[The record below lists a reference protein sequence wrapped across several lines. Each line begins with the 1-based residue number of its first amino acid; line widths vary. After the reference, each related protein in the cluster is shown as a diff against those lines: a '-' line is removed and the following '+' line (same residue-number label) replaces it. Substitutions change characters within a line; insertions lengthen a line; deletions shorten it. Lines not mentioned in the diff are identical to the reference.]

1 MLPFA
6 FQKPRHPQQE
16 ELLGMVSSQL
26 KSMESGL
33 MTELGEKQQ
42 KVSTST
48 DDRAALEAEI
58 AAAAADLDTASTD
71 LSSME
76 EKLQIAEQSLSEF
89 NSAFTEAENKH
100 NEVVV
105 RIGAAEGTKMQLELA
120 ISSKAELDVPDAP
133 DRPAKIASFKTQIE
147 SLVQDQS
154 LRNAVLLSQAKQ
166 PTERGSF
173 DTMVLHQ
180 LETELQK
187 LLEKAEGDIASGGDQ
202 QAESKDALAAAEAAL
217 ESAKTVHEDAASSHK
232 EAVARKKG
240 AASASAAAAKKLRD
254 FDKEL
259 KQWTADVVSAEESL
273 KEFQNGPLVAFEEL
287 SVDAV
292 PEEHASEKGEEEAE
306 AGEETAADAAEA
318 DAAEPM
324 ETTGQELTSSP
335 NAPAT
340 EDTNSTM
347 DATAQ
352 VDNAAPMKVDSPVA
366 SDKIV
371 TVEPANSVAL
381 GLQAGA

>member
-1 MLPFA
+1 M
-6 FQKPRHPQQE
+6 
-16 ELLGMVSSQL
+16 G
-26 KSMESGL
+26 
-33 MTELGEKQQ
+33 
-42 KVSTST
+42 
-48 DDRAALEAEI
+48 
-58 AAAAADLDTASTD
+58 
-71 LSSME
+71 
-76 EKLQIAEQSLSEF
+76 AEQSLSEF

-100 NEVVV
+100 NEVAA
-105 RIGAAEGTKMQLELA
+105 RIGAADSTKMQLELA

-147 SLVQDQS
+147 SLVKEQS
-154 LRNAVLLSQAKQ
+154 LRTAVLLSQAKQ

-187 LLEKAEGDIASGGDQ
+187 LLEKAEGDLASGDDE
-202 QAESKDALAAAEAAL
+202 QAKSKDALAAAEAAL

-240 AASASAAAAKKLRD
+240 VASASAAAAKKLRD

-292 PEEHASEKGEEEAE
+292 PEEHASEKGEEEGHNSE

-340 EDTNSTM
+340 EDTNSTT
-347 DATAQ
+347 DGTAQ

-371 TVEPANSVAL
+371 TVEPASSVAL